1 MLKSFVKSLF
11 FLTILAALT
20 VACSGTKEK
29 NQVVVYTSV
38 DQVFSEPILRSF
50 EEQSGI
56 QVLPVYDVEATKTT
70 GLVNRL
76 MAERNNPRADVFW
89 NGEFAQTLLLR
100 DENVLAAYDSPNA
113 EAIPGEYV
121 DPEFTWTGFAG
132 RGRVILVNTDLLA
145 PEEYPA
151 SLDDLLDPKW
161 PANQIGIAYPL
172 FGTTATHA
180 AALYALWGQ
189 DTAQGFFEQLQGRG
203 IQVVDGNSV
212 VRDMVAD
219 GQLAFGLTDTDDA
232 CSAVQRG
239 APVEIIFPDQ
249 GENGIG
255 TLIVPNTVALIA
267 GGPNPQNGKQF
278 IDFILSSETAG
289 ALIEA
294 GWSQLTVR
302 PHAMPSKCLDTPQ
315 VKSMAVSL
323 DQIYQQLIPSK
334 TALAEIFIR

>member
-1 MLKSFVKSLF
+1 MLKSFVKNL
-11 FLTILAALT
+11 LYLPILAALT
-20 VACSGTKEK
+20 LACSGAQEK

-38 DQVFSEPILRSF
+38 DQVFSEPILMIF

-56 QVLPVYDVEATKTT
+56 QVLPVYDVEAAKTT

-76 MAERNNPRADVFW
+76 IAEKNNPQADVFW

-113 EAIPGEYV
+113 EAIPAEYV
-121 DPEFTWTGFAG
+121 DPEFYWTGFAG

-145 PEEYPA
+145 PEDFPA

-161 PANQIGIAYPL
+161 PAEQIGIAYPL

-189 DTAQGFFEQLQGRG
+189 DTARGFFEQLQRRG

-232 CSAVQRG
+232 CSALQRG

-249 GENGIG
+249 DQNGIG
-255 TLIVPNTVALIA
+255 TLIVPNTVALITD
-267 GGPNPQNGKQF
+267 GPNPENGKKF
-278 IDFILSSETAG
+278 IDFILSDDIAG
-289 ALIEA
+289 AMIEA
-294 GWSQLTVR
+294 EWSQLTVR
-302 PHAMPSKCLDTPQ
+302 PHGISSNCLGNLQ
-315 VKSMAVSL
+315 VKTMAVSL
-323 DQIYQQLIPSK
+323 DQIFYHLIPSK
-334 TALAEIFIR
+334 TDLAEIFIR